1 MRAGCGSYHGVSPM
15 LRKSSMQ
22 RSQRFQRGVTLIE
35 VLVGVTVGLIIL
47 AGAVTVITNLS
58 FSGLE
63 NTRAIRLNHQ
73 LRSTLDL
80 IHRDLQRAGYVYIW
94 DETVLTS
101 WDDADTDVIERS
113 LGVAGVINFGGTA
126 TDVDGDGYQ
135 EFSCITFTYDANDD
149 GVVDADE
156 DGVYDQTDEIFGYR
170 FNGGAV
176 EVGTNV
182 TCANNTN
189 WNDITDAGIT
199 ITALSFE
206 REEFDSAANT
216 GDSQLFEVK
225 EDGVVEAGCGAGD
238 TCLDRRIIHVVLEGQ
253 LATDTS
259 VTVALRDEVKIK
271 NDHYFRFDDLP

>member
-1 MRAGCGSYHGVSPM
+1 MA
-15 LRKSSMQ
+15 
-22 RSQRFQRGVTLIE
+22 RSLSCQRGVTLIE

-47 AGAVTVITNLS
+47 AGAVTVMTNLS

-63 NTRAIRLNHQ
+63 NTRAMRLNHQ
-73 LRSTLDL
+73 LRTTLDL

-94 DETVLTS
+94 DEAVLTS

-113 LGVAGVINFGGTA
+113 LGVAGVINFGGA
-126 TDVDGDGYQ
+126 VTDADADGYN

-149 GVVDADE
+149 GIVDADS
-156 DGVYDQTDEIFGYR
+156 DGVYDQTDEIFGFR
-170 FNGGAV
+170 FNGGAI
-176 EVGTNV
+176 EGGTNV
-182 TCANNTN
+182 TCANNAN

-206 REEFDSAANT
+206 REEFDPGPPEK
-216 GDSQLFEVK
+216 GDSQVYEIK
-225 EDGVVEAGCGAGD
+225 EGGVLEAGCGAGD

-253 LATDTS
+253 LAMDTS